1 MNLKTINNDDTRDIA
16 IRIVEYLIDNKY
28 ITEFEDENEWDF
40 HIQDVIHGEIN
51 ETLEIDEESE
61 MVMSRLLGKQS
72 EIEIRIK

>member
-40 HIQDVIHGEIN
+40 HIQDVIHDEIN
-51 ETLEIDEESE
+51 KALEIKEN
-61 MVMSRLLGKQS
+61 
-72 EIEIRIK
+72 

>member
-40 HIQDVIHGEIN
+40 YIQDVIHGKIN
-51 ETLEIDEESE
+51 EALEIDEESE
-61 MVMSRLLGKQS
+61 
-72 EIEIRIK
+72 IEIRIK